1 MKRNFLLKTLFLFLA
16 ISLIACSK
24 SDNTFKETE
33 EPETKYY
40 SLNMDK
46 IVSFVGASYDVTSSS
61 LKDFL
66 HKEKTS
72 VGVRTGEYL
81 LKDGETLFVL
91 ELQESSDK
99 KVSKITIEPS
109 YMMYNREEQLEMFVK
124 YIQQAESKFKFSN
137 ASHEPLYPTS
147 LPLQFANSVDELLK
161 RLQDNP
167 TLRKDK
173 TIMVKFKNNSNT
185 EIMYWYI
192 LNKFGITIQ

>member
-66 HKEKTS
+66 HKEKHRL
-72 VGVRTGEYL
+72 G
-81 LKDGETLFVL
+81 L
-91 ELQESSDK
+91 EPEN
-99 KVSKITIEPS
+99 I
-109 YMMYNREEQLEMFVK
+109 F
-124 YIQQAESKFKFSN
+124 
-137 ASHEPLYPTS
+137 
-147 LPLQFANSVDELLK
+147 
-161 RLQDNP
+161 
-167 TLRKDK
+167 
-173 TIMVKFKNNSNT
+173 
-185 EIMYWYI
+185 
-192 LNKFGITIQ
+192 

>member
-24 SDNTFKETE
+24 SDNTLKETE

-66 HKEKTS
+66 HKEKIS

-99 KVSKITIEPS
+99 KVSKIKIEPS

-124 YIQQAESKFKFSN
+124 YIQQAESKFKFSK
-137 ASHEPLYPTS
+137 ASHEPLYPSS
-147 LPLQFANSVDELLK
+147 LPFQIAYSVDELLK

-173 TIMVKFKNNSNT
+173 TIMVEFKNNSNT